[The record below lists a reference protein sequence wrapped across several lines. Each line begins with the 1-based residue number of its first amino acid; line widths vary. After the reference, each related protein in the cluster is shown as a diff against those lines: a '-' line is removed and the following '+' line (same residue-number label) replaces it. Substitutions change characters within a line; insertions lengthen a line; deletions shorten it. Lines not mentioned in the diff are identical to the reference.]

1 MDPVILKWVAQTALN
16 MISAKKF
23 DKVMA
28 FLTTSCQYG
37 PGSLDGDDN
46 KPLAVQPLVDVW
58 GLIGV
63 YVFRDDVKSLDK
75 AVDILQN
82 IISE

>member
-16 MISAKKF
+16 MISAKKW

-28 FLTTSCQYG
+28 FLIASCQYG
-37 PGSLDGDDN
+37 PGSQDGDDS
-46 KPLAVQPLVDVW
+46 KPLVDVW

-63 YVFRDDVKSLDK
+63 YVFRDDAKSLDK